1 MRSGLVLHT
10 FLNLPRDH
18 STHPQ
23 SARAEV
29 LLPGGSCEQSEPSV
43 RSPRL
48 LRRTLSGAIRHRG
61 FLLLLF
67 LLGTIPGVYLPIP
80 ARALTPDEMTTI
92 AAFEKVAP
100 SVVNISTE
108 ICEPEYFYCAVPSK
122 TGAGSGVVMK
132 EDGLIVTNH
141 HVVASAKNIR
151 VTLTDG
157 RRLNA
162 EIVASDPN
170 EDLAV
175 IRVDPGGR
183 PLQAIVFGDSDKVR
197 VGERVFAVGNPFGL
211 GQTLTAGS
219 VSMTGRSLRDEGR
232 IMRDLIQTDAPI
244 NPGNSGGALVNSSGD
259 LIGLCTAI
267 LSPTGTS
274 IRIGF
279 ALPSNR
285 IRAITP
291 TMVRPW
297 PKILGWTAALLVAVW
312 FIKKVYGRRAG
323 TYPPGF

>member
-1 MRSGLVLHT
+1 
-10 FLNLPRDH
+10 
-18 STHPQ
+18 
-23 SARAEV
+23 
-29 LLPGGSCEQSEPSV
+29 
-43 RSPRL
+43 
-48 LRRTLSGAIRHRG
+48 
-61 FLLLLF
+61 
-67 LLGTIPGVYLPIP
+67 
-80 ARALTPDEMTTI
+80 MTTI

-108 ICEPEYFYCAVPSK
+108 ICEPEYFYCAVPSR

-132 EDGLIVTNH
+132 EEGVIVTNH
-141 HVVASAKNIR
+141 HVIARARNIR
-151 VTLTDG
+151 VTLSDG

-162 EIVASDPN
+162 NVIASDPN

-175 IRVDPGGR
+175 IQVDPGDK
-183 PLQAIVFGDSDKVR
+183 PLRAIAFADSDKVK

-232 IMRDLIQTDAPI
+232 IMRNLIQTDAPI
-244 NPGNSGGALVNSSGD
+244 NPGNSGGALVNSSGE

-285 IRAITP
+285 IRAVAP

-297 PKILGWTAALLVAVW
+297 PKILGWTVALLAAIW
-312 FIKKVYGRRAG
+312 FIKKVYRRRAG
-323 TYPPGF
+323 TYPADFRDRHAN